1 MPEKDP
7 NRTYIFGQGLLHA
20 IDNAQID
27 PERLPGEYVEGDIA
41 ENITQELVRG
51 LSETVDIYYQPSPKG
66 EGKFTFV
73 SDDWWYRL
81 SGIRSLNAI
90 TLLLD
95 LNRLKQHQVESS

>member
-1 MPEKDP
+1 M
-7 NRTYIFGQGLLHA
+7 LHA

-27 PERLPGEYVEGDIA
+27 PEILQGEYVEGDIA
-41 ENITQELVRG
+41 ENITQGLVRG
-51 LSETVDIYYQPSPKG
+51 LSEPVDIYYQPSSKG
-66 EGKFTFV
+66 EGKFTLV

-81 SGIRSLNAI
+81 SGIRSLNAM

>member
-51 LSETVDIYYQPSPKG
+51 LSEPVDIYYQ
-66 EGKFTFV
+66 FTFV